1 MDSSSLGFKLMED
14 QASGVQGGSF
24 LASMYNRATKIGKSS
39 GHKNT
44 CFPVHQS
51 MAEEGVRSEQAVSL
65 SPCPSLT
72 KKVLSEFIGTFV
84 LLFAAAGGAI
94 VNEKTRGSLTILG
107 CAAAAGLAVM
117 IIVISTGHISGAHI
131 NPAVTLSF
139 ASLRHFPW
147 MEVPLYIVA
156 QVGGSISASYALKA
170 IFNPDLHGGVITPQ
184 GGYAQ
189 AFILEF
195 VTSAILMFV
204 ITAVATDTRA
214 VGELAGIAV
223 ALETETLISY
233 WRNLKINL
241 RCFYES
247 CSQSWS
253 SHCSQQLQRPLG
265 VHSSSYIGHA
275 VRGRSIHSH
284 TRLKDVLPER

>member
-223 ALETETLISY
+223 GMTVSLNVLIA
-233 WRNLKINL
+233 
-241 RCFYES
+241 
-247 CSQSWS
+247 
-253 SHCSQQLQRPLG
+253 G
-265 VHSSSYIGHA
+265 
-275 VRGRSIHSH
+275 
-284 TRLKDVLPER
+284 